1 MKVSKK
7 VGRHKRVSS
16 VSVSRRRLRNRNKKH
31 THTQKGGKRGRVH
44 KRVRTYKHGKRFHRG
59 GKDMPLFGS
68 PDPARFD
75 PSTETIKNLRY
86 IRVIDGVRK
95 DKYDDFGIK
104 ITRGSDGKYTI
115 TFTKKGGDSKFSFSF
130 GPYELQT
137 LQEQV
142 DAAIRNGRVLM
153 NIINADGSE
162 HTDATYIF
170 KEDPELAGIIRDY
183 IYDQSLPSSSRG

>member
-1 MKVSKK
+1 MKVSRKL
-7 VGRHKRVSS
+7 GRRKRASS
-16 VSVSRRRLRNRNKKH
+16 VSVSRRRLRNKNKKH